1 MSQSEHEVKQI
12 DGVRGSSDVEAQNEE
27 RPFKESDAGD
37 GSRKEDQYLHGMKL
51 VLCLLALF
59 LCLFLVALDQ
69 TIVAVL
75 LKVVGDKFN
84 AFDKVGW
91 LSSGFLLSIA
101 VFAATWG
108 KLSMIFGRKY
118 TMLVAI
124 LIFEAGSLMCALAP
138 TMNVLIGGRVF
149 AGVGGGGIQT
159 LVFILVSEIVPINK
173 RPLSMSLVGCTFAVA
188 SVLGPLIGGALTSNV
203 TWRWCFYI
211 NLPIGG
217 VAAGLFFLVFNPPF
231 PKGNLVQKL
240 KLIDYFGVFL
250 LTGGLVVFLL
260 ALTFGSGNEFG
271 WDSGPVIACFII
283 GGCVMIIW
291 LCYNFLLS
299 KVPLIPREVVKVPQ
313 LDASGGQMFSMY
325 AYFMGSVLYVTIY
338 FQTIKDNDAWHSGL
352 HTLPLIIPV
361 VVASISG
368 GILIT
373 KSRFVKPFGMTG
385 SVLGL
390 IGTGLIC
397 LLEVDSSSSKQIG
410 LLIILGVSVGLQM
423 QAPMIG
429 SHIKAPKTP
438 GGMILTTTFVNFS
451 RALGGTLGADLA
463 DAVYLASSTNIIR
476 SALKTANENIA
487 SELGSYDL
495 KKLNS
500 NSLLIE
506 KLSPESQA
514 FIKQQSMKALR
525 NVYYMCIGFAA
536 LAFIFSIFTTNKRLP
551 RQVEISRHESK
562 LSGEEEQKVSEDA
575 NKEKKLDDLEK
586 TSNYEV

>member
-1 MSQSEHEVKQI
+1 MSQSEHELRQI
-12 DGVRGSSDVEAQNEE
+12 EEVRGSIDGEAEE
-27 RPFKESDAGD
+27 ENMPFKESDAGD
-37 GSRKEDQYLHGMKL
+37 GSRKEDQYLHGLKL
-51 VLCLLALF
+51 FFCLMALF

-75 LKVVGDKFN
+75 LKEVGDKFN

-91 LSSGFLLSIA
+91 LSSGFLLSLA

-108 KLSMIFGRKY
+108 KLSVVFGRKY

-124 LIFEAGSLMCALAP
+124 LLFEAGSLMCALAS

-159 LVFILVSEIVPINK
+159 LVFILVSEIVPISK
-173 RPLSMSLVGCTFAVA
+173 RPLTMSLVGCTFAVA
-188 SVLGPLIGGALTSNV
+188 SVLGPLIGGAFTSNV

-217 VAAGLFFLVFNPPF
+217 VAAGLFLFIFNPPF
-231 PKGNLVQKL
+231 PKSNLKQKL
-240 KLIDYFGVFL
+240 KLIDYVGVFL

-271 WDSGPVIACFII
+271 WDSGPVIACFVV
-283 GGCVMIIW
+283 GGCVMVIW
-291 LCYNFLLS
+291 LCYNFWLS
-299 KVPLIPREVVKVPQ
+299 KVPLVPSEIVKVPQ
-313 LDASGGQMFSMY
+313 IDACGGQMFSMFG
-325 AYFMGSVLYVTIY
+325 YFIGSVLYVTIY

-361 VVASISG
+361 VIASIFSG
-368 GILIT
+368 IFIT
-373 KSRFVKPFGMTG
+373 KSRFVKPVGVTG
-385 SVLGL
+385 SILGL

-423 QAPMIG
+423 QAPIIA
-429 SHIKAPKTP
+429 SHIKAPKSP
-438 GGMILTTTFVNFS
+438 GGMIMTTTFVNFS

-463 DAVYLASSTNIIR
+463 DAVYQASSTNIIH
-476 SALKTANENIA
+476 SSLKTANKNIV
-487 SELGSYDL
+487 SELGHYDL
-495 KKLNS
+495 KQLNS
-500 NSLLIE
+500 NSLLIQN
-506 KLSPESQA
+506 LSHESQA

-536 LAFIFSIFTTNKRLP
+536 LAFIFSMFTTNKRLP
-551 RQVEISRHESK
+551 KHVEVNKTDSK
-562 LSGEEEQKVSEDA
+562 VPGGEEQNVSDDA
-575 NKEKKLDDLEK
+575 IKKKLDDLEK
-586 TSNYEV
+586 NSKYEV